1 MVTIGYVKSQLSPKN
16 IIELMHALGSPLRK
30 RNNDGSLQFTT
41 ICHGGDSDKL
51 YYYPLAQQF
60 FCFTHCAEN
69 FDIFD
74 LIQNIKKC
82 SLPQA
87 IAFVKDNCSIQCDF
101 DIDVTP
107 PDEFSNEED
116 DAQYLD
122 RLLNYGMCEIK
133 NTIEMPVYPEGILN
147 LFDNKYYQ
155 GWIDEGI
162 SISTMQKF
170 EIKFDSFRQQI
181 IIPHRDRFGN
191 LVGIRGRNL
200 HSDDVQEF
208 GKYTPIT
215 IEGQMYNHPL
225 GSNLYGLYQNQN
237 HIKKIGK
244 IMLYEAEKSVLQ
256 TDTMFKEKNFSVATC
271 GSSISNTVKDL
282 VFSLGVQEVFIGYD
296 KDFFNDKDEKHVEE
310 KLKYMQKIKKLAQK
324 FINFCYVY
332 VLWDDGEIL
341 QYKDSPSD
349 RGIESLLELMKNK
362 KEVTPLDYTG
372 VNEEFYKKIGGE
384 R

>member
-1 MVTIGYVKSQLSPKN
+1 MVSLSYLKTQLSPNN
-16 IIELMHALGSPLRK
+16 IVEIMSALGAPLRK
-30 RNNDGSLQFTT
+30 RNGDGSLQFTT

-51 YYYPLAQQF
+51 YYYPLSQQF
-60 FCFTHCAEN
+60 FCFTHCVEN

-74 LIQNIKKC
+74 LIQKVKKC
-82 SLPQA
+82 SLKQA
-87 IAFVKDNCSIQCDF
+87 VAFIKQNCSVQCNF
-101 DIDVTP
+101 DIDITP
-107 PDEFSNEED
+107 PDDIFNEED

-133 NTIEMPVYPEGILN
+133 NTNELHSFPDSILN
-147 LFDNKYYQ
+147 FFDDLYYQ

-162 SISTMQKF
+162 SIATMQKF
-170 EIKFDSFRQQI
+170 EIKFDTFRQQI

-200 HSDDVQEF
+200 YPDDVVEF

-225 GSNLYGLYQNQN
+225 GSNLYGLYNNQDY
-237 HIKKIGK
+237 IKKIGK

-256 TDTMFKEKNFSVATC
+256 TDTMFHEKNFSVATC

-282 VFSLGVQEVFIGYD
+282 ILNLGVQEVFIGYD
-296 KDFFNDKDEKHVEE
+296 KDIFNDKDTQHIEE

-349 RGIESLLELMKNK
+349 RGIEALLELMRNK
-362 KEVTPLDYTG
+362 KEITPLEYTNI
-372 VNEEFYKKIGGE
+372 NEDFYKKIGDY
-384 R
+384 